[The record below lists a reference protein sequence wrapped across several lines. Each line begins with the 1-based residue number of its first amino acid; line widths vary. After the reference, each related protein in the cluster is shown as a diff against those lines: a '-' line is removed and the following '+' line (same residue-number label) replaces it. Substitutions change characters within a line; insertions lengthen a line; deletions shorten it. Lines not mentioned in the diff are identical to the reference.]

1 MWSTTVL
8 LQDYYFFI
16 DGGSSHLPISLILC
30 KQSETII
37 AVVTI
42 FCLHLVGAVK
52 TLKTFR
58 DFDMGHL

>member
-1 MWSTTVL
+1 MEW
-8 LQDYYFFI
+8 
-16 DGGSSHLPISLILC
+16 C

-58 DFDMGHL
+58 DIDMGLLKCLLKRLRNVAIDLEKRLLSHDTN